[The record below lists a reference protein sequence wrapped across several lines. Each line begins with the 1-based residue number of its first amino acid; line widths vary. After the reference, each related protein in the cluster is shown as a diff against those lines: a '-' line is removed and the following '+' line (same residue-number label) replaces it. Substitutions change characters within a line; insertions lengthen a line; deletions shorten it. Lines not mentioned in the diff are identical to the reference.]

1 MIVIS
6 VGYTTG
12 GLSRRGREGGRCCSF
27 TCDGVELV
35 ARITSRRM
43 VVVVIVLVF
52 SFDGVA
58 GRKPLAVVVIVMKDA
73 TG

>member
-6 VGYTTG
+6 VGYTAG
-12 GLSRRGREGGRCCSF
+12 KFGRRGRKGGSSCSLA
-27 TCDGVELV
+27 CDGVELV

-43 VVVVIVLVF
+43 VVVAIVLVF
-52 SFDGVA
+52 CFDSVA